1 MDMRDGRGPRGAAPY
16 VRQAAEASLRRLR
29 TDVIDLYQY
38 HEPDGRTPIAET
50 LEALDGLV
58 REGKVRWIGC
68 SNFTAAQ
75 IEEAD
80 AVARER
86 GLARFVSVQ
95 NEYRLLKRGI
105 DRDVVP
111 ACERPGLGVIPYFPL
126 ASGLRT
132 GKYRRGEP
140 APEGTRLAGRGSVGD
155 DATFDARSEE
165 RRVGKECRSR
175 WSPYH

>member
-38 HEPDGRTPIAET
+38 HEPDGVTPIAET

-58 REGKVRWIGC
+58 REGKVRSIGC
-68 SNFTAAQ
+68 SNVTAAQ

-86 GLARFVSVQ
+86 GFARFVSVQ
-95 NEYRLLKRGI
+95 NEYSLLKR
-105 DRDVVP
+105 DVERD
-111 ACERPGLGVIPYFPL
+111 
-126 ASGLRT
+126 
-132 GKYRRGEP
+132 
-140 APEGTRLAGRGSVGD
+140 
-155 DATFDARSEE
+155 RSEE
-165 RRVGKECRSR
+165 HTSELQ
-175 WSPYH
+175 